1 MSSLSRLAS
10 TTTLAL
16 FAAATVPLAAQA
28 TTVFSTTSLTGDV
41 SVTGFADAT
50 PGTFTASYSN
60 LAGAISLVALPAG
73 TYTVSAKGAASF
85 TGFAGAG
92 GTVAINVPTLTPLF
106 TGSLGATGL
115 TPGAYSFTF
124 GSALPFAVPF
134 AFAID
139 YNATLSPQVVSAL
152 GLLGLMLPS
161 AQGAGTL
168 GVMGTFGA
176 DGKSATVSF
185 TESNL
190 TWAGFGRTLRAV
202 DIAAG
207 GANGII
213 DGSFALTN
221 VMVTATPVPE
231 PATYATL
238 GLGLLGLAAV
248 ARRRKAAAAI

>member
-1 MSSLSRLAS
+1 MSSLSRFAS
-10 TTTLAL
+10 TTAMAL
-16 FAAATVPLAAQA
+16 VTAAALPLAAQA

-50 PGTFTASYSN
+50 PGTFSASYSN

-85 TGFAGAG
+85 TGFAGPG
-92 GTVAINVPTLTPLF
+92 GTVAVNVPTLTPLF

-161 AQGAGTL
+161 AQGAGKL
-168 GVMGTFGA
+168 DVMGTFGA

-190 TWAGFGRTLRAV
+190 TWAGFGRALRAV

-213 DGSFALTN
+213 DGSFALSN
-221 VMVTATPVPE
+221 VQVTAVPE
-231 PATYATL
+231 PATYAML
-238 GLGLLGLAAV
+238 GLGVLGVAAA
-248 ARRRKAAAAI
+248 ARRRKAAVAT